1 MRESEQIQD
10 TYEYSNGELAAL
22 LGERFRKYRNSL
34 GLSQK
39 DVALQSGV
47 SVMTIVRFE
56 KGQGNSI
63 RLDIQPYEKVL
74 LSAELSPQ
82 TSFENGRKTL
92 ITLSALPTHSAGWRY
107 SPPITLLSLSLR

>member
-1 MRESEQIQD
+1 MYICNMKENEQIQD

-22 LGERFRKYRNSL
+22 LGERFRNYRNLL

-39 DVALQSGV
+39 DVAINSGV

-63 RLDIQPYEKVL
+63 RLDNLIALFRAIQRL
-74 LSAELSPQ
+74 DDIMELVPDMPESLYAKKK
-82 TSFENGRKTL
+82 RK
-92 ITLSALPTHSAGWRY
+92 
-107 SPPITLLSLSLR
+107 

>member
-1 MRESEQIQD
+1 MRENEQIQD

-22 LGERFRKYRNSL
+22 LGERFRNYRNTL

-39 DVALQSGV
+39 DVAINSGV

-63 RLDIQPYEKVL
+63 RLDNLIALFRAVQRL
-74 LSAELSPQ
+74 DDIMELVPDMPESLYAKKR
-82 TSFENGRKTL
+82 RK
-92 ITLSALPTHSAGWRY
+92 
-107 SPPITLLSLSLR
+107 